1 MLRIRI
7 LDTDVNR
14 LMKTD
19 TQVRSTIKKAGIQAN
34 VIPVADN
41 LEINRCGV
49 MGRLPAVEI
58 NGCVVS
64 KGKSVTGEEVLS
76 MVRRFAP

>member
-1 MLRIRI
+1 VPQEHCLEGSRLR
-7 LDTDVNR
+7 
-14 LMKTD
+14 KE
-19 TQVRSTIKKAGIQAN
+19 QA
-34 VIPVADN
+34 VAV
-41 LEINRCGV
+41 LYCGV